1 MLRLVSWQ
9 NFHHDIASILQPA
22 IVHSAI
28 ELHIHVHATTRS
40 VQCEAITSSHGLR
53 PATQNGV
60 PQQAM
65 MGHLNA
71 WRVVA

>member
-28 ELHIHVHATTRS
+28 ELHIHATTRS
-40 VQCEAITSSHGLR
+40 VYTVGHH
-53 PATQNGV
+53 
-60 PQQAM
+60 
-65 MGHLNA
+65 MGYAQPPKTAYHS
-71 WRVVA
+71 RR